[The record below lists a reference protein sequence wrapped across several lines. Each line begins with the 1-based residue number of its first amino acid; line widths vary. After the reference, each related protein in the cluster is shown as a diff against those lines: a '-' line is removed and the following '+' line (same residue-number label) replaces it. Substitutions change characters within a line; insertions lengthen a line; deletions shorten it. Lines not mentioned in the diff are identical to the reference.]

1 MPFGLTLGSNK
12 IRWSHLTRICLE
24 ALDPLI
30 SQLSQ
35 LSGIVL
41 LVHQVLLVIDRHVP
55 GGGELV
61 VHLLPEAEGPV
72 EGGTVVVAELGAGN
86 LTWFFTLLSC
96 KICTLFMFVDY
107 SCLHL
112 YMFEFYLGP
121 DGGDKGG
128 NLAQV
133 GDGSLDPEQVGSV
146 LEARHAVQHH
156 SVL

>member
-1 MPFGLTLGSNK
+1 MICCLLAEQICFLPLGKLVGGEGGRVVGGQGDQVVEDSSGLTFYFSIYLLNYIWSVVPFGLTFGSNK

-86 LTWFFTLLSC
+86 LT
-96 KICTLFMFVDY
+96 
-107 SCLHL
+107 
-112 YMFEFYLGP
+112 
-121 DGGDKGG
+121 
-128 NLAQV
+128 
-133 GDGSLDPEQVGSV
+133 
-146 LEARHAVQHH
+146 
-156 SVL
+156 